1 MLDHASVVGVPQHD
15 LGVEGVDDL
24 AAVCFEIRRGV
35 VLYQRLNGCDVLFE
49 GRIVE
54 VVFGGLAQRGYGMT
68 RLRLVG
74 DLLVGDET
82 LEVLVLVVAYG
93 EGAHVYLLAV
103 VTAHVFVRPILHV
116 AHSV

>member
-1 MLDHASVVGVPQHD
+1 MPGRILLGQNAGVLLGRGQQLDGAAHGLVACRRVLDHASVVGVPQHD

-74 DLLVGDET
+74 GPPC
-82 LEVLVLVVAYG
+82 
-93 EGAHVYLLAV
+93 
-103 VTAHVFVRPILHV
+103 RR
-116 AHSV
+116 